1 MEARRDD
8 KPNRH
13 GSNRPPRRISHR
25 REDPCN
31 HLSGTRHSPPDSV
44 QGILRNG
51 HSGGMPYPKTSS
63 SAVLAEIQDDDSPV
77 QPHSRGDE
85 KGNSQATND
94 MEDVVSETDPPKM
107 SAPQGD
113 DLIAAGEADVTHH
126 IDAPLE
132 GTGDEVAH
140 YVDNVGCGSSAN
152 PHPPRKRSAG
162 SSVHPRNRT
171 LSESVQA
178 YLSRPAVPRYRYLPK
193 KLSDEQPT
201 ATGSPTTD
209 TRPSLLLRLTDG
221 PDVGKLPSPHK
232 TTVDGEPSTLDDA
245 ASEHHHSRRS
255 QSCVFSSNHASST
268 ATKHADVAEPGVT
281 PRNAAAAAAL
291 SRASALADVRRASSV
306 QTPSQSGVDDAL
318 GGRAS
323 LGGGKAASVDDGV
336 RGRTDADILPSPSPA
351 AAPPPSPTV
360 FNGGKRAVRE
370 PDSGEALATLVSAP
384 VPVSESVS
392 TSASTPVSRPSQI
405 EPIDVDVDMDMDMSA
420 ALEKRLRARA
430 RVRVR
435 LAAAIKGATVGAV
448 GSGSGLG

>member
-1 MEARRDD
+1 
-8 KPNRH
+8 
-13 GSNRPPRRISHR
+13 
-25 REDPCN
+25 
-31 HLSGTRHSPPDSV
+31 
-44 QGILRNG
+44 
-51 HSGGMPYPKTSS
+51 
-63 SAVLAEIQDDDSPV
+63 
-77 QPHSRGDE
+77 
-85 KGNSQATND
+85 
-94 MEDVVSETDPPKM
+94 MEDVVSETEPPKM

-193 KLSDEQPT
+193 KPSDEQPT

-245 ASEHHHSRRS
+245 ASEHHHGRRS
-255 QSCVFSSNHASST
+255 QSCVFSSNDASST

-291 SRASALADVRRASSV
+291 SRASALVDVRRASSV
-306 QTPSQSGVDDAL
+306 QRPSQSGVDDAL
-318 GGRAS
+318 GRWTTSSSGS
-323 LGGGKAASVDDGV
+323 KAASVDDGV

-370 PDSGEALATLVSAP
+370 PDSGEAIATLVSAP
-384 VPVSESVS
+384 VSES
-392 TSASTPVSRPSQI
+392 TSTPVSRSSQT
-405 EPIDVDVDMDMDMSA
+405 EQTDVDVDMDMDMSA